1 MTGQDLTL
9 RIKTTAD
16 TAAVAKTEKA
26 VADLGKAAESTD
38 KKTVA
43 AGKGGIDAAKG
54 FATLG
59 QTAAASSGSIGGLAS
74 ALGGMAQQL
83 PALAGMAGP
92 IGLAVAAFMAWKSAI
107 DAVIDSQAS
116 LDKGLRDTAAGNV
129 EAGVRSLIRYY
140 NDLQKAIANAA
151 DEARMYADAEAS
163 KDDAQTKADLAALE
177 LDRSRRLASL
187 APGDTLGARAID
199 LDAAERRASIED
211 AAAKRRSDRE
221 LAALRAQESVSFAAM
236 NAAQVQRGE
245 LEGRFS
251 ELGGQYAH
259 LNQKAANAKPLPWV
273 FTEQG
278 KAKAKEKAYEKAGP
292 ELERIA
298 AAMEKVAE
306 EIRAATDTVAKEQRA
321 QYGLSQQA
329 EINLIGR
336 GTLASQ
342 QQAGGFQR
350 SAASASLSRDVA
362 AAREAAQAEAQA
374 SRQAQAGA
382 GLSRAEAQR
391 GVLSAEANLRNARNA
406 RGGGQDTEALK
417 RELDAARAAR
427 DEANRAFLDFA
438 RTSKDKDKQLAEALR
453 NLPNN

>member
-1 MTGQDLTL
+1 MSLGADILL
-9 RIKTTAD
+9 KIK
-16 TAAVAKTEKA
+16 AVFDSKPVEEATKKTEE
-26 VADLGKAAESTD
+26 LGQSGSK
-38 KKTVA
+38 
-43 AGKGGIDAAKG
+43 AGKGGIDASKG
-54 FATLG
+54 FAAMG
-59 QTAAASSGSIGGLAS
+59 QTVAASSGSVGGLAS
-74 ALGGMAQQL
+74 ALGNMAQQL
-83 PALAGMAGP
+83 PALSAAAGP
-92 IGLAVAAFMAWKSAI
+92 IGLAIAAFMAWKKAI
-107 DAVIDSQAS
+107 DSVIESRES
-116 LDKGLRDTAAGNV
+116 LAKGLRDTAAGNV

-151 DEARMYADAEAS
+151 DEARLYADAEAS

-187 APGDTLGARAID
+187 APGDTLGARAVD

-221 LAALRAQESVSFAAM
+221 LAALRAQESASAAAM
-236 NAAQVQRGE
+236 NAAQGQRGE

-251 ELGGQYAH
+251 ELGGQYASTADRMRSRIDSAWTPGGK
-259 LNQKAANAKPLPWV
+259 QRAA
-273 FTEQG
+273 EEG
-278 KAKAKEKAYEKAGP
+278 ER
-292 ELERIA
+292 ELARIA

-329 EINLIGR
+329 EVNLIGR
-336 GTLASQ
+336 VTLASQ

-350 SAASASLSRDVA
+350 SAASASLTRDVA

-382 GLSRAEAQR
+382 GLSRADAQR
-391 GVLSAEANLRNARNA
+391 GVLSAEANLRAARNA

-417 RELDAARAAR
+417 RELNAARAAR
-427 DEANRAFLDFA
+427 DEANRAFMDFA
-438 RTSKDKDKQLAEALR
+438 RQSKEKDKQLSEALR

>member
-1 MTGQDLTL
+1 MSDRKIRIGIETTG
-9 RIKTTAD
+9 D
-16 TAAVAKTEKA
+16 TKA
-26 VADLGKAAESTD
+26 VDDATKKVDNLSKKNEDSAKSSGKAA
-38 KKTVA
+38 
-43 AGKGGIDAAKG
+43 KGGIDASKG

-92 IGLAVAAFMAWKSAI
+92 IGMAIAAFMAWKSAI
-107 DAVIDSQAS
+107 DAVIDSQES
-116 LDKGLRDTAAGNV
+116 LAKGLRDTAAGNV

-151 DEARMYADAEAS
+151 DEARLYADAEAS

-187 APGDTLGARAID
+187 APGDTLGARAVD
-199 LDAAERRASIED
+199 LDAAERRAGIED

-221 LAALRAQESVSFAAM
+221 LAALRAQESASAAAM
-236 NAAQVQRGE
+236 NAAQGQRGE

-251 ELGGQYAH
+251 ELGGQYASTADRMRSRIDSAWTPGGK
-259 LNQKAANAKPLPWV
+259 QRAA
-273 FTEQG
+273 EEG
-278 KAKAKEKAYEKAGP
+278 ER
-292 ELERIA
+292 ELARIA

-329 EINLIGR
+329 EVNLIGR
-336 GTLASQ
+336 VTLASQ

-350 SAASASLSRDVA
+350 SAASASLTRDVA

-382 GLSRAEAQR
+382 GLSRADAQR

-427 DEANRAFLDFA
+427 DEANRAFMDFA
-438 RTSKDKDKQLAEALR
+438 RQSKEKDKQLSEALR